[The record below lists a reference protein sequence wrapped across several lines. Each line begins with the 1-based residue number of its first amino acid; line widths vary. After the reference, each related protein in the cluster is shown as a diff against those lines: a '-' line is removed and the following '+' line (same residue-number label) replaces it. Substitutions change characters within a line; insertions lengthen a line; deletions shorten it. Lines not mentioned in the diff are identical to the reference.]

1 MADSSFSLHELIK
14 TAPSRMTINR
24 TIPNENKRTS
34 RACAKHTSPGQSS
47 PVCAHTIGRETDLI
61 QVYSVN
67 KISLEND
74 DLSDETTTTDRQPA
88 REGVPYG
95 ITCHIAIHPPWT
107 KKNIRTYLKLGI
119 PSTHEYR
126 VLGLPWWL
134 LMDKYYNK
142 VCPFPADKNHPFAFR
157 TRHVSF
163 YFFFISS
170 SKASSPSSTTATWHI
185 IAFIVC
191 FPVSVCSFWIL
202 WIGILL
208 ARIACNLVL
217 GTAAPCQKIAFD
229 GDMKISEE
237 RWPCVRRRHL
247 IQLIIAEILIFA

>member
-1 MADSSFSLHELIK
+1 MAVSSFSLHELIK

-95 ITCHIAIHPPWT
+95 ITCHIAM
-107 KKNIRTYLKLGI
+107 
-119 PSTHEYR
+119 PSTRPELKKTYVRIWSSEFRPPMNIGSWVFPGGCWWINTTIKFARFPLIKIILLHSALAMCRFTSSSSPPPRQAPRHQQRQLGTLLHLLFASPCPCAVCGSRGSVFYCH
-126 VLGLPWWL
+126 GLP
-134 LMDKYYNK
+134 
-142 VCPFPADKNHPFAFR
+142 V
-157 TRHVSF
+157 
-163 YFFFISS
+163 I
-170 SKASSPSSTTATWHI
+170 
-185 IAFIVC
+185 
-191 FPVSVCSFWIL
+191 
-202 WIGILL
+202 
-208 ARIACNLVL
+208 
-217 GTAAPCQKIAFD
+217 
-229 GDMKISEE
+229 
-237 RWPCVRRRHL
+237 
-247 IQLIIAEILIFA
+247 